1 MKGLK
6 DNTLFSLWKWFFE
19 SLQSFY
25 DENELKSI
33 RKIFFEHF
41 FGITDTDLLLRKE
54 SRYTETDIVTLIK
67 GINKLKQHIPIQY
80 ITKKAFF
87 FNYVLKVSPDVL
99 IPRPETEELVLKAVG
114 EITKSFG
121 NKPIVRVL
129 DIGTGSGCIA
139 ISIADQLKQT
149 QVSAIDISEKALAIA
164 RENALKYNAN
174 INFQIVDILEKTDFS
189 ETFDIIISNPPYV
202 RESEKSL
209 MHKNVLEYEPDSAL
223 YVDDSNALVFYNE
236 ICNKATNGWL
246 NEKGILCFEI
256 NEFLGNE
263 MISLLKNNGFRDIRL
278 EKDFRGK
285 DRFIIAY
292 L

>member
-41 FGITDTDLLLRKE
+41 FGITDTDVLLRKE

-80 ITKKAFF
+80 ITKKAYF

-121 NKPIVRVL
+121 NNPIVRVL

-174 INFQIVDILEKTDFS
+174 INFQIVDIIGKTDFS

-223 YVDDSNALVFYNE
+223 YVDDSNALLFYNE
-236 ICNKATNGWL
+236 ICKKATNGWL